1 MMKLLNLAS
10 NKSFWRGI
18 DCYHEKKV
26 KHWIQ
31 TDIDHI
37 KGEVIGS
44 EGKVY
49 DVSIATSHPKQSTC
63 NCAFA
68 DGRRVICKHMVALYL
83 EAFPEKEDE
92 MMKYIENQ
100 NHQYELDMEQEKNER
115 RCQITKYVKSLK
127 KEELQRILLER
138 MIDEMEASYERRYW

>member
-1 MMKLLNLAS
+1 
-10 NKSFWRGI
+10 
-18 DCYHEKKV
+18 
-26 KHWIQ
+26 
-31 TDIDHI
+31 
-37 KGEVIGS
+37 
-44 EGKVY
+44 
-49 DVSIATSHPKQSTC
+49 
-63 NCAFA
+63 
-68 DGRRVICKHMVALYL
+68 MVALYL